1 MPTEA
6 RETNERGQGR
16 GVLFVMPAPSA
27 GESGPV
33 AVWITAAN
41 WARAARKV
49 WGDAWIMT
57 PEGTF
62 GPENALSRASGPALA
77 PRQRGRWR
85 RHVPEALVTAVKDVR
100 ELRRARA
107 FRRSALD
114 RVAEV
119 GDPVFVWQHHEIFHD
134 AGLEI
139 ARALRRPLVQF
150 VDAPQTWEDRKWGV
164 RRPGWG
170 RLVERRGERPQ
181 LMAADVVACVSDE
194 VAVMIRAMGVPRDRI
209 VVTPTGVDLERF
221 GPHISGDAV
230 RQRHGLHGKFVVG
243 WAGSFRP
250 FHALPTGLEAIR
262 HLQDSIPDLAL
273 LLVGDGQERPR
284 IVELARSMGLRGVV
298 FTGTVPHE
306 RMGEYLSA
314 MDVALLL
321 DQGTEG
327 YHYSPLKLH
336 EYMAAGKPVVAPR
349 VGEVARSVVHGT
361 EALLVE
367 PGDTGGFT
375 SAIEQLYHDE
385 SLRRRLGVMAREKAE
400 LEWSWDEQLRRVQAA
415 LDRVALSTS
424 R

>member
-6 RETNERGQGR
+6 GQTNKRGQGR
-16 GVLFVMPAPSA
+16 GVLFVMPAHSA
-27 GESGPV
+27 GEWGPV

-41 WARAARKV
+41 WARAARKL
-49 WGDAWIMT
+49 WGNAWIMT

-62 GPENALSRASGPALA
+62 GPENALYRASRPALA

-100 ELRRARA
+100 ELRRARD

-114 RVAEV
+114 HIAEI
-119 GDPVFVWQHHEIFHD
+119 GDPAFVWQHHEIFHD
-134 AGLEI
+134 AGFEV

-194 VAVMIRAMGVPRDRI
+194 VAVQISAMGVPPDRI
-209 VVTPTGVDLERF
+209 VVTPTGVDPERF

-230 RQRHGLHGKFVVG
+230 RQRHGLQGKFVVG

-250 FHALPTGLEAIR
+250 FHALPTGLEVIR
-262 HLQDSIPDLAL
+262 RLQDSIPDLAF

-284 IVELARSMGLRGVV
+284 IKELANAMGLRNVV
-298 FTGTVPHE
+298 FTGTVPHD
-306 RMGEYLSA
+306 RVGEHLAA

-321 DQGTEG
+321 DQGTVD
-327 YHYSPLKLH
+327 YHYSPLKLR
-336 EYMAAGKPVVAPR
+336 EYMAAGKPVVAAR
-349 VGEVARSVVHGT
+349 VGEVGRSVADER

-367 PGDTGGFT
+367 PGDAAGFA
-375 SAIEQLYHDE
+375 SALERLYRDE
-385 SLRRRLGVMAREKAE
+385 DMRGRLGVMARAKAV